1 MPTSPIT
8 IRPRPSPAP
17 NWRTQFPT
25 YLQLMRAD
33 KPIGTLLLLWP
44 TLWAIWIA
52 SAGRPKLSTVVL
64 FALGTFLMRSAGC
77 VANDWADQDI
87 DRHVARTQNRPF
99 ARNAVTPRE
108 AKRLILILC
117 ALAALCLIPFSYTT
131 WLMAIPALCL
141 AFTYPFAKRVF
152 PIPQLYLGLAFS
164 FGIPMAFVAITGSV
178 PAIAWWLFFANV
190 FWTLA
195 YDTLYA
201 MADKEDDLKIGI
213 KTSAITF
220 GRRDAEAVLA
230 CHLGFTALMIWLGL
244 TISAAWPYWPAV
256 PLALYWQIKQ
266 YRAIRQRDRNACF
279 REFLA
284 NNRLGALW
292 FAALLANYLYFKI
305 AAFTFGQ

>member
-1 MPTSPIT
+1 MN
-8 IRPRPSPAP
+8 PAP
-17 NWRTQFPT
+17 DSSTKPTRLRYRALAYWR
-25 YLQLMRAD
+25 LMRAD

-141 AFTYPFAKRVF
+141 AFTYPFAKRFF

-164 FGIPMAFVAITGSV
+164 FGIPMAFVAIIGSV

-220 GRRDAEAVLA
+220 GDWDAEMVLLA
-230 CHLGFTALMIWLGL
+230 HFTFDILMLKVGWLIGATWVFWTVWVL
-244 TISAAWPYWPAV
+244 V
-256 PLALYWQIKQ
+256 LYWQWKQ
-266 YRAIRQRDRNACF
+266 YTRVFTRDRDTCLQV
-279 REFLA
+279 FLD
-284 NNRLGALW
+284 NNKIGAAWL
-292 FAALLANYLYFKI
+292 AALAAHFAYF
-305 AAFTFGQ
+305 